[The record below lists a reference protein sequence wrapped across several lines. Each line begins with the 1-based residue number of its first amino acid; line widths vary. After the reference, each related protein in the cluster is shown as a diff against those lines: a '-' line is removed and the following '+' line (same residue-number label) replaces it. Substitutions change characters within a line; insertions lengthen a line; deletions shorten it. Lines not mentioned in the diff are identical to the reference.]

1 MIIYWYMSKPPA
13 QTNKKIKTHSCLLIL
28 IEFLCLS
35 CVSNVKTP
43 PKKHLPTIA
52 FFIPKE
58 FVLPSVTK
66 SQKMSFEILISL
78 KFFENWDEFLGFL
91 WEFWGFQSWLSLVLR
106 CKTFTDHKFVLSE
119 LLFQG
124 LRTPIKSHF

>member
-1 MIIYWYMSKPPA
+1 MSKPPA

-66 SQKMSFEILISL
+66 SQKLSFEILISL
-78 KFFENWDEFLGFL
+78 KFFENWDEFLGFCGN
-91 WEFWGFQSWLSLVLR
+91 FGVSNH
-106 CKTFTDHKFVLSE
+106 D
-119 LLFQG
+119 
-124 LRTPIKSHF
+124 